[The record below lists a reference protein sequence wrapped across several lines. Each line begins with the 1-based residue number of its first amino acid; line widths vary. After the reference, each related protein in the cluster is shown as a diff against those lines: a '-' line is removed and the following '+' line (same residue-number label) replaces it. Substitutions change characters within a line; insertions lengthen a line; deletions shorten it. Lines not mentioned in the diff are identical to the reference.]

1 MNDCL
6 FCRIVAGEVPA
17 ERVYESEGAVA
28 FLDVMQAARG
38 HTLVVPKAHAATLT
52 DLDDDSVARLFQAVK
67 AVMTKLGKAL
77 HPAAF
82 NVGWNHGSAAG
93 QHVFHL
99 HVHILPRQKPGS
111 GIQALGEGG
120 ARADLAAIGSLIRG
134 A

>member
-1 MNDCL
+1 MSDCL

-17 ERVYESEGAVA
+17 ERVYESEGALA
-28 FLDVMQAARG
+28 FLDVMPAARG
-38 HTLVVPKAHAATLT
+38 HTLVVPKVHAAALT
-52 DLDDDSVARLFQAVK
+52 DLDDESAARLFQAVK
-67 AVMTKLGKAL
+67 AVMAKLGKAL

-99 HVHILPRQKPGS
+99 HVHILPRQKAGS

-120 ARADLAAIGSLIRG
+120 ARGDLAAVGSLIRG

>member
-1 MNDCL
+1 MSDCL

-17 ERVYESEGAVA
+17 ERVYESENALA
-28 FLDVMQAARG
+28 FLDVMPAARG
-38 HTLVVPKAHAATLT
+38 HTLVVPKVHAATLT
-52 DLDDDSVARLFQAVK
+52 DLDDESAARLFQAVK
-67 AVMTKLGKAL
+67 AVMAKLGKAL

-99 HVHILPRQKPGS
+99 HVHILPRQKAGT
-111 GIQALGEGG
+111 GIQSLGEGG
-120 ARADLAAIGSLIRG
+120 SRGDLAAVGSLIRG